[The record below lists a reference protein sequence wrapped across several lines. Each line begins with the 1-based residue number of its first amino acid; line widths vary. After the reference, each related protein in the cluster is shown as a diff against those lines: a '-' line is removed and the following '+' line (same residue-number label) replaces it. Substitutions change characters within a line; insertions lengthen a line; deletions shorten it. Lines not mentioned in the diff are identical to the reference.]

1 MTDLCLTLLCPSG
14 IEEKMVDVLLA
25 FPETT
30 VLTSAAKTL
39 HGLHP
44 RELDSAEQVLGGARA
59 TEIQVLLAE
68 DTSARVLDELRRRF
82 QGSGIRYW
90 MTKIQSA
97 GEFA

>member
-1 MTDLCLTLLCPSG
+1 ML
-14 IEEKMVDVLLA
+14 DVLLA

-30 VLTSAAKTL
+30 ILASAAKTV

-59 TEIQVLLAE
+59 TEIQVLLAQ
-68 DTSARVLDELRRRF
+68 DTSAGILDELRQRF
-82 QGSGIRYW
+82 RGSGIRYW

-97 GEFA
+97 GEFV